1 MTSSKSFVKFDK
13 VDKSYD
19 GKNLVVKDLNL
30 DINEG
35 EFITML
41 GPSGSG
47 KTTCLM
53 MLAGFETPTNGEIYL
68 DSKPIS
74 RIPPHKRGIGMV
86 FQNYALFPHLT
97 VYENLAFPL
106 KVRKLSRDE
115 IDKKIDKALSMV
127 SLTGFEKR
135 MPNQLSGGQ
144 QQRVAVARSLVFDP
158 QLVLM
163 DEPLGA
169 LDKNLRES
177 MQYEIKH
184 IHENIGVTVVYV
196 THDQSEA
203 LTMST
208 RIAVFN
214 DGKVQQLSNPD
225 KLYEEPVNS
234 FVAEF
239 IGETNTFSGEV
250 TDISGKKC
258 KVKLETGVEII
269 SNPIRVKSKGEKT
282 KVSLRPERA
291 IIDPE
296 EKMDNKYKGKI
307 EEIIYHGDHARVRL
321 NLLGNKE
328 FILKVP
334 NSSARM
340 DIKRGNEINVG
351 WNSQD
356 ARALD
361 LKSIWDWFTQKLYY
375 FSFIFTKWEVD
386 LNFVNCC
393 NKPLINV

>member
-184 IHENIGVTVVYV
+184 IHESIGVTVVYV

-203 LTMST
+203 LTMSN

-214 DGKVQQLSNPD
+214 DGKVQQLSDPAE
-225 KLYEEPVNS
+225 LYEKPVNS

-239 IGETNTFSGEV
+239 IGENNTFNGEV
-250 TDISGKKC
+250 SDIDKDKC
-258 KVKLETGVEII
+258 KVKLGNAEILA
-269 SNPIRVKSKGEKT
+269 NPITVKSNGDKT
-282 KVSLRPERA
+282 TVSLRPERA
-291 IIDPE
+291 LINTK
-296 EKMDNKYKGKI
+296 EKMDNNFKGKI
-307 EEIIYHGDHARVRL
+307 EEVIYHGDHTRVRL
-321 NLLGNKE
+321 DLLGNKD

-334 NSSARM
+334 NSSANM
-340 DIKRGNEINVG
+340 DIKLGNQINVS
-351 WNSQD
+351 WNSHD

-361 LKSIWDWFTQKLYY
+361 PK
-375 FSFIFTKWEVD
+375 
-386 LNFVNCC
+386 
-393 NKPLINV
+393 